1 MRRVVP
7 VFLLYLLPSLA
18 CAQQEAAPT
27 PPPAQT
33 PAAPAT
39 AATKTLPRRPKI
51 GVALEGGGAMGLA
64 HIGILK
70 WFEEHHI
77 PVDYVAGTSMG
88 GLVGGFYATGMSP
101 EEMQKLIEGLDWR
114 KILGDRTPYED
125 LSYRRKEDQR
135 AYPNSLI
142 FGLKHGLS
150 APEGLIAGHQIGLL
164 IDRVTLP
171 YYGISSFDDM
181 PVPFRCVA
189 TDLVSGQSH
198 VFQDGPLAIALRST
212 MSIPGAFS
220 PVREG
225 NAVFVDGGL
234 LNNLPTDVVKQMG
247 AEIVI
252 AAHLQSAPVE
262 AKDIRSVFGVLNHS
276 VSAML
281 KENELR
287 GLELADSIISVPL
300 GEFNTVD
307 YAKSGPIM
315 QRGYEAAN
323 AKAPMLQAFALSDA
337 EWDAH
342 KQARKARQ
350 RNEIP
355 APQFVKIE
363 GASGKE
369 EGYASRYFRSFLN
382 KPLDTQKLDDMLTR
396 MTGVGRFDSASYW
409 LTEEN
414 GKTGLLVH
422 VVEKNDAPP
431 TFQPAFEVDGSQAG
445 NVDFTTG
452 TRFTFIDVA
461 GFRSEWRTDLLLGNT
476 YGIQTELYRPFT
488 ADSHW
493 FFAPH
498 GDASDTTF
506 QIYAKNDPLADYRI
520 YRINIGADIGYS
532 FGRFSELRV
541 GYQVGSLNT
550 KLRLG
555 TPQIPAVEGRVGQ
568 SHLHYLLD
576 HTDDP
581 VTPRRGFTAESNF
594 RWFDQSPGATTGFP
608 SMDLKLG
615 YFQPIARRVS
625 LFAEGEGGTTFGASS
640 TGIPRFFLGGPLRLS
655 AYGNNEFQGNQF
667 YLFRAGFVHDL
678 LTLPPFVGK
687 KVYAVGSYEIGKM
700 YGVTTDT
707 NLPNDV
713 AAGFLAETAV
723 GPFFIGGSVGDSGHR
738 KWFFQLGRVF

>member
-1 MRRVVP
+1 MRRTLP
-7 VFLLYLLPSLA
+7 VFLLCLLPSLLL
-18 CAQQEAAPT
+18 AQQEATPT
-27 PPPAQT
+27 SPPVQT
-33 PAAPAT
+33 PAAPVST
-39 AATKTLPRRPKI
+39 APKTPQHRPKI

-64 HIGILK
+64 HIGVLK

-171 YYGISSFDDM
+171 YYDISSFDDL

-189 TDLVSGQSH
+189 TDLVSDQSH
-198 VFQDGPLAIALRST
+198 VFQDGPLPVALRST

-220 PVREG
+220 PVRKG
-225 NAVFVDGGL
+225 KAVYVDGGL
-234 LNNLPTDVVKQMG
+234 LDNLPTDVVRQMG

-252 AAHLQSAPVE
+252 AVHLESAPVE
-262 AKDIRSVFGVLNHS
+262 AKNIRSVFSVLDHS
-276 VSAML
+276 VSAMI
-281 KENELR
+281 KANELHS
-287 GLELADSIISVPL
+287 LELADSIVTVPL
-300 GEFNTVD
+300 GEFTTVD

-323 AKAPMLQAFALSDA
+323 AKAPMLQAFALNDA
-337 EWDAH
+337 GWDAYI
-342 KQARKARQ
+342 QARKARE
-350 RNEIP
+350 RAELP
-355 APQFVKIE
+355 SPQFVKIE
-363 GASGKE
+363 GASGK
-369 EGYASRYFRSFLN
+369 GADYAARYFRSVLN
-382 KPLDTQKLDDMLTR
+382 KPIDTQKLDDMLTR
-396 MTGVGRFDSASYW
+396 MTGVGRYDSASYW
-409 LTEEN
+409 LTEQD
-414 GKTGLLVH
+414 GKPGLLIR

-452 TRFTFIDVA
+452 TRFTFTDIA
-461 GFRSEWRTDLLLGNT
+461 GFRSEWRSDVLLGNT
-476 YGIQTELYRPFT
+476 YGVQTELYRPFT
-488 ADSHW
+488 ADSRW

-498 GDASDTTF
+498 ADASDTTF

-520 YRINIGADIGYS
+520 YRINIGGDIGYS

-541 GYQVGSLNT
+541 GYEIGSLNNQ
-550 KLRLG
+550 LRLG

-568 SHLHYLLD
+568 SRLHYLLD
-576 HTDDP
+576 LTDDP
-581 VTPRRGFTAESNF
+581 VIPRRGFTAESNF
-594 RWFDQSPGATTGFP
+594 RWFDQSPGAASGFP

-615 YFQPIARRVS
+615 YFQPIARPAS
-625 LFAEGEGGTTFGASS
+625 LFVEGEGGSTFGTTN
-640 TGIPRFFLGGPLRLS
+640 TGIPQFFLGGPLRLS
-655 AYGNNEFQGNQF
+655 AYGNNEFQGNQY
-667 YLFRAGFVHDL
+667 YLARAGFIHDL

-700 YGVTTDT
+700 YGVTADT

-713 AAGFLAETAV
+713 ALGFLAETAV